1 MRKPKEGCCIAGT
14 EVLLCDGTTIPIE
27 SLQEGD
33 EVWGFYHDTGQ
44 WVCAPVLATSVREVD
59 VVVDLEVDPDGAGPL
74 AAYTLT
80 GTLEHPF
87 FVPVRGEYVPMG
99 ELGAGDG
106 LRREDGGEAVV
117 VDVGVRYVRAVV
129 FNLEV
134 EGVHNYFVRPHPAVG
149 EGVLAHNTLDCLKL
163 KRLHPDSSL
172 KPRALAHWRAETT
185 EKIVQSLTTPGDEML
200 RIRPDGTVLQGNHR
214 VKILEERGFDT
225 SILRD
230 DAIIELKDN
239 IAPWE

>member
-1 MRKPKEGCCIAGT
+1 VRKPKEGCCIAGT

-117 VDVGVRYVRAVV
+117 VGVEVRAVRVEV

-134 EGVHNYFVRPHPAVG
+134 GGVHDYYVVHEEESPAA
-149 EGVLAHNTLDCLKL
+149 VLVHN
-163 KRLHPDSSL
+163 
-172 KPRALAHWRAETT
+172 KPRPSPYSTAMAGGKHAGFLKTHA
-185 EKIVQSLTTPGDEML
+185 KYTPGQRGRASRNL
-200 RIRPDGTVLQGNHR
+200 QKRIVEHEAKIADPASHYEGWTSIPPDRQAG
-214 VKILEERGFDT
+214 ILEYWAEE
-225 SILRD
+225 
-230 DAIIELKDN
+230 IETF
-239 IAPWE
+239 AEQ